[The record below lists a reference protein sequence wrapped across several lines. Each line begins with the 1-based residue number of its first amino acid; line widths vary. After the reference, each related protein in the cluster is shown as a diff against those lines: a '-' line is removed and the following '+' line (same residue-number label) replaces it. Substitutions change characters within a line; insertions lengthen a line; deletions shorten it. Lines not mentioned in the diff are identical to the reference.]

1 MSFRTQAQQLAID
14 SDDTSPLLKL
24 FQQSKPIIHSIAKR
38 YCNLDRS
45 YEIEDLE
52 QIGFLASERPLRN
65 GIFPVATPNSKPS
78 SIAISRK
85 HTKAN
90 LMAGTNWSKSQ
101 IKTTNTSRRCPIPHS
116 SKKSGAYTAR
126 ALKVASSEGLFLWQL
141 TNRPSP
147 LTPRLNPWDCPIYPT
162 PMRCWHSRPSI
173 GSSSSLANAP
183 GRFRSQPPSITT
195 C

>member
-52 QIGFLASERPLRN
+52 QIGFLAVR
-65 GIFPVATPNSKPS
+65 TPNSKPS

-126 ALKVASSEGLFLWQL
+126 ALKVASSEGLFLWRL
-141 TNRPSP
+141 MNRPSP

-162 PMRCWHSRPSI
+162 PMRCLRSRPSI